1 MIIIINIFPMTFPK
15 HVIQSCAGQEEIHP
29 FTLALALPYT
39 TRLTTGPKFSSVS
52 KWQYHNHTAPL
63 YSLNSSWGC
72 KTYNCLSS
80 RRNAWQSK
88 RKQGKKK
95 KNTQLHKYP
104 LEFIFNCLFFLQT
117 SRRQKFQFN
126 CRGLK
131 TKTTKEARRIFR
143 SLWEQ
148 SAVSFA
154 LRSMTMRTVSSTSLL
169 QQA

>member
-39 TRLTTGPKFSSVS
+39 THLTTGPKFSSVS

-95 KNTQLHKYP
+95 KTHSCINIHWNSFLIASFSFKHRAVRN
-104 LEFIFNCLFFLQT
+104 FNLT
-117 SRRQKFQFN
+117 A
-126 CRGLK
+126 
-131 TKTTKEARRIFR
+131 E
-143 SLWEQ
+143 
-148 SAVSFA
+148 V
-154 LRSMTMRTVSSTSLL
+154 
-169 QQA
+169 